1 MKNGTTH
8 KIQLVLMMIILFG
21 KRTISGWMHSPMTLS
36 FRKSISSSSLL
47 LRFSSSVGTSEYE
60 VLRKK
65 LREWDDAYYNRHE
78 SLVSD
83 DEYDGMKRRME
94 ELQPITHVGIASS
107 SSSSAKDRKK
117 FVEKMLSLDNGWN
130 EEHLKSFVERTNNN
144 SSTEFML
151 EPKLDGVSLN
161 IQYDSNGKYLWA
173 ATRGDG
179 TEGDD
184 VTKAITYISNIPLI
198 IPSSDLG
205 EIVEVRGEV
214 MLSKQTFAN
223 FPKQQYSNARNAAS
237 GILQRKDTEEASQWQ
252 SHLEFIAYHIIT
264 ESKKSFDGQQTRS
277 LLQKWG
283 YTIPE
288 PVWYLSKE
296 ELIPPSQDNSDN
308 KEEGTNKCQ
317 EMLTI
322 CRKDD
327 YPYQIDGIVLKVNS
341 GDLRKQLGS
350 TSRAPKWALAY
361 KASPTTAVSTIL
373 DVIVQVGRTGRM
385 TPVAI
390 IQPVTIDGVNITR
403 ATLHNFIQAQQ
414 ILSTDTNGDQ
424 DTTTTNTTTIPVNS
438 TVLVSRA
445 GDVIPQ
451 IVQTI
456 SIPPTT
462 NNDENNNLISLEIP
476 KNCPVCQTPTEIED
490 IMVLCPNVQCPSR
503 SIQKLVHAVS
513 RNALDIPNL
522 SQQRLEQLNI
532 TYTHELFD
540 LTVEY
545 LEGLPGWATQS
556 ATSLVNS
563 LQNGKQVS
571 LSAFINSLG
580 IRHVGKH
587 TSKLLAQH
595 YQTVDAFL
603 SKLQNYKGQEGEE
616 EELSSSVKGI
626 GPSTIAS
633 LQHFGELHYEEAY
646 KLSQKLTV
654 VPEKTIIPPVSLSTG
669 SSALPWNGWKVVFTG
684 GFSNMTRSQAQE
696 KAQTILGA
704 ASTPSSLSKST
715 NLLII
720 GEKTSPKKLS
730 KATELNISIMNEAEF
745 QQLLT
750 QYETKV

>member
-1 MKNGTTH
+1 M
-8 KIQLVLMMIILFG
+8 MMILYG
-21 KRTISGWMHSPMTLS
+21 KKAISGWIFSPTAYS
-36 FRKSISSSSLL
+36 FRRSISSSSSSSSF
-47 LRFSSSVGTSEYE
+47 LRFSSSTGTSEYE
-60 VLRKK
+60 ALSKK

-83 DEYDGMKRRME
+83 DEYDGIKRRVE
-94 ELQPITHVGIASS
+94 ELKPLKHVGIAASS
-107 SSSSAKDRKK
+107 SVKDRKI

-130 EEHLKSFVERTNNN
+130 EEHLKSFVERTN
-144 SSTEFML
+144 STDFIL

-161 IQYDSNGKYLWA
+161 IQYDSNGEYSWA

-184 VTKAITYISNIPLI
+184 VTKAISYISNIPLT
-198 IPSSDLG
+198 IPSPLG
-205 EIVEVRGEV
+205 ETVEVRGEV
-214 MLSKQTFAN
+214 VLSKQTFES

-237 GILQRKDTEEASQWQ
+237 GILQRKDNEEASQWQ

-264 ESKKSFDGQQTRS
+264 ETKTSFDGQQTRS

-283 YTIPE
+283 FTIPE
-288 PVWYLSKE
+288 PVWYLSKQ
-296 ELIPPSQDNSDN
+296 ELIVPSQQ
-308 KEEGTNKCQ
+308 ETNKCQ
-317 EMLTI
+317 EMLTL

-327 YPYQIDGIVLKVNS
+327 YPYQIDGIVIKVNS
-341 GDLRKQLGS
+341 GEIRKQLGS

-361 KASPTTAVSTIL
+361 KASPTTAVSTIV

-390 IQPVTIDGVNITR
+390 IKPVAIDGVNITR

-414 ILSTDTNGDQ
+414 ILSTNGKQ
-424 DTTTTNTTTIPVNS
+424 NNTTTIPVNS

-456 SIPPTT
+456 SIPST
-462 NNDENNNLISLEIP
+462 NDNDDKNSNDMISLEIP
-476 KNCPVCQTPTEIED
+476 QNCPVCHTPTEIED
-490 IMVLCPNVQCPSR
+490 IMVLCPNIQCPSR

-556 ATSLVNS
+556 ATSLINS
-563 LQNGKQVS
+563 LQNNKQVS

-595 YQTVDAFL
+595 YQTVETFL
-603 SKLQNYKGQEGEE
+603 SKLQNYEGQE

-633 LQHFGELHYEEAY
+633 LQHFGQLHFEEAQ

-654 VPEKTIIPPVSLSTG
+654 LPEKTVTLPTST
-669 SSALPWNGWKVVFTG
+669 STLPWKDWKVVFTG
-684 GFSNMTRSQAQE
+684 TFSNMTRNQAQE

-720 GEKTSPKKLS
+720 GEKTSSKKLS
-730 KATELNISIMNEAEF
+730 RATELNISIMNEADF
-745 QQLLT
+745 QQLLS
-750 QYETKV
+750 QYE